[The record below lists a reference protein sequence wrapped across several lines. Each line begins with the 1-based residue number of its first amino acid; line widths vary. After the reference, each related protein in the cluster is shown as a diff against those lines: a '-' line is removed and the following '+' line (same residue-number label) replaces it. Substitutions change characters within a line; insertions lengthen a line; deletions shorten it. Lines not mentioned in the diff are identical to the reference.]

1 MTTEVFDENVDARCD
16 KIKTTTG
23 KKGKIYGSVKDRLH
37 SLKKGAELNGITT
50 YEFCKI
56 LQTKHR
62 IVLDDMIEATKSG
75 IYPTI
80 EMIDEILGDIIVY
93 DIIMENLFLEVIDS
107 ALTGKDGEDIF

>member
-1 MTTEVFDENVDARCD
+1 MTNDEFNKHVEERWD
-16 KIKTTTG
+16 KVCTTVN
-23 KKGKIYGSVKDRLH
+23 KKAKIYASTIDRLH
-37 SLKKGAELNGITT
+37 SLKEGARMNKITT

-75 IYPTI
+75 TYPTI

-93 DIIMENLFLEVIDS
+93 DIIMENLFLEGRDNALLGID
-107 ALTGKDGEDIF
+107 GKDIF